1 MKAIKILI
9 LIVAVFCGIAFLL
22 PKEFEVNRTIEIESS
37 VSDVFYQASNLSN
50 WSNWSAWHKMDPD
63 ADHIYSSPD
72 YGVGATY
79 SWNGDP
85 KKISEGKLT
94 IIETQEN
101 KSMRTNIVF
110 FNEGEETGR
119 GNGQWVFSEKNGKT
133 QIRWSFIGD
142 MGYNP
147 LARWMGLLMD
157 GVLGPQ
163 LETGLS
169 NMKIFLESKDDNG
182 SQELAV

>member
-9 LIVAVFCGIAFLL
+9 LVVAVFCGIAYLL
-22 PKEFEVNRTIEIESS
+22 PKDFEVNRTIEIESS
-37 VSDVFYQASNLSN
+37 VSDIFYQASNLSN
-50 WSNWSAWHKMDPD
+50 WANWSAWHEMDPD
-63 ADHIYSSPD
+63 AAHVYSSPD
-72 YGVGATY
+72 YGVGASY

-85 KKISEGKLT
+85 KKIAEGELT
-94 IIETQEN
+94 IIEIEEN

-133 QIRWSFIGD
+133 HISWSFMGD

-147 LARWMGLLMD
+147 LARWMGLLID
-157 GVLGPQ
+157 GMLGPQ

-182 SQELAV
+182 SEEVAV

>member
-1 MKAIKILI
+1 MKVVKVLILI
-9 LIVAVFCGIAFLL
+9 LAIFCGLAFLL
-22 PKEFEVNRTIEIESS
+22 PKEFVVTRNIEINAPVE
-37 VSDVFYQASNLSN
+37 VVYEQANTLSN
-50 WSNWSAWHKMDPD
+50 WANWSAWHEMDPD
-63 ADHIYSSPD
+63 ADHVYSSPD
-72 YGVGATY
+72 YGVGASY

-85 KKISEGKLT
+85 KKIAQGELT
-94 IIETQEN
+94 IIEIEEN

-133 QIRWSFIGD
+133 HISWSFMGD

-157 GVLGPQ
+157 GMLGPQ

-169 NMKIFLESKDDNG
+169 NMKIFLESKDDKS
-182 SQELAV
+182 SQEVAV